1 MNQWFKIYTS
11 PNLPQASIVKG
22 MLEENLVPVMVVNKQ
37 DSSYLNFGDIE
48 IYVPSHLKE
57 LATNL
62 MQKSLLN

>member
-11 PNLPQASIVKG
+11 PNLAQASIVKG

-57 LATNL
+57 IATNL

>member
-11 PNLPQASIVKG
+11 ANLPQASIVKG
-22 MLEENLVPVMVVNKQ
+22 MLEENHVPVMLVNKQ

-57 LATNL
+57 IATNL

>member
-37 DSSYLNFGDIE
+37 DSSYLNFGEIE
-48 IYVPSHLKE
+48 IYVPSHLKDI
-57 LATNL
+57 ATNL

>member
-11 PNLPQASIVKG
+11 ANLPQASIVKG
-22 MLEENLVPVMVVNKQ
+22 MLEENHVPVMVVNKQ

-48 IYVPSHLKE
+48 IYVPSHLKDI
-57 LATNL
+57 ATNL

>member
-11 PNLPQASIVKG
+11 ANLPQASIVKG
-22 MLEENLVPVMVVNKQ
+22 MLEENHVPVMLVNKQ

-48 IYVPSHLKE
+48 IYVPSHLKDI
-57 LATNL
+57 ATNL